1 MKKLSIGKLVTLL
14 LAAIGILFV
23 SGGDAAAQ
31 GRYVGQLSRSEVD
44 NIIRQLEDSGD
55 EFRRDF
61 LRELDRS
68 SLSGSQ
74 KRAYR
79 NQVDLFENATNRL
92 RSDFDRQ
99 NSWWES
105 RNQVRNLIN
114 SAIPLNNTMNSIAF
128 RQRIERQWNR
138 LRNDINKLADTYDL
152 PGIAG
157 GGWNGGGWNPGFPG
171 NPGNAIMP
179 PSWAQ
184 GTFYGTAP
192 NGSQII
198 LTIGSDGSVIAFMN
212 GNRSYGSFTRGN
224 MLVIDGN
231 TSKVFRTNVGINTVS
246 TMNGE
251 TIVYS
256 RNISGSENP
265 GNPGGGNVP
274 SWAIGTFRGRSP
286 VDGTWITVTIGNNGN
301 VAVNINGNVSYGSLD
316 GTTLNINGATST
328 IYRRGNGIR
337 TVSNTDGQTIDYQRF
352 R

>member
-1 MKKLSIGKLVTLL
+1 MKKLMFRNLLAL
-14 LAAIGILFV
+14 LAAAIGLVFIGV
-23 SGGDAAAQ
+23 SDAAAQ
-31 GRYVGQLSRSEVD
+31 GRYVGQLSRSDVD
-44 NIIRQLEDSGD
+44 NIIRRLEDSSD

-61 LRELDRS
+61 LKELDRS
-68 SLSGSQ
+68 GLSGSQ
-74 KRAYR
+74 KRTYR
-79 NQVDLFENATNRL
+79 NQVDLFENATDRL

-105 RNQVRNLIN
+105 RNQVRNVI
-114 SAIPLNNTMNSIAF
+114 SAAVPLNNTMNSITF
-128 RQRIERQWNR
+128 RRNIERQWNR

-171 NPGNAIMP
+171 NPGNPITP

-192 NGSQII
+192 NGSQIT
-198 LTIGSDGSVIAFMN
+198 LTIGSDGSVIAFIN

-231 TSKVFRTNVGINTVS
+231 TSRVVRTNVGINTVS
-246 TMNGE
+246 TINGE
-251 TIVYS
+251 TIAYS
-256 RNISGSENP
+256 RNNWGGGNP
-265 GNPGGGNVP
+265 GYPGGGNVP
-274 SWAIGTFRGRSP
+274 SWAVGTFRGRSP
-286 VDGTWITVTIGNNGN
+286 VDGTWITMTIGNNGN
-301 VAVNINGNVSYGSLD
+301 VSVNINGNVSYGSLN
-316 GTTLNINGATST
+316 GTTLYINGATST
-328 IYRRGNGIR
+328 IYQRGKGIR